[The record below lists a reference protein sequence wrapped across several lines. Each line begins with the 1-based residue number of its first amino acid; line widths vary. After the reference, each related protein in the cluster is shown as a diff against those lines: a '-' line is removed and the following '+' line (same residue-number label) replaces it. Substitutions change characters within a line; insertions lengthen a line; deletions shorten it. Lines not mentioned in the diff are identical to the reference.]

1 MSAGA
6 RGLPYCRGGF
16 KRSVDIVLSALA
28 LLLLSPVLAI
38 LFVAML
44 VVDGRPVLFAQERV
58 GMDGAIFTILK
69 FRTMRPSS
77 SGGLSIT
84 ARGDDRITRLGRL
97 LRATK
102 LDELPQ
108 LLNVFAGRMS
118 IVGPRPEMER
128 YVSCYSEKQ
137 RRVLDVR
144 PGLTDPATL
153 RFRDEESILGEVAP
167 PEREGYYLRE
177 IMPKKLELNLEY
189 IERASPG
196 LDFLLIMRTLA
207 AIAFPPKQ

>member
-6 RGLPYCRGGF
+6 RGLPYCRGRF
-16 KRSVDIVLSALA
+16 KRAVDVLLSALA

-38 LFVAML
+38 LVVALL

-58 GMDGAIFTILK
+58 GMNGSIFTILK
-69 FRTMRPSS
+69 FRTMRPGR

-84 ARGDDRITRLGRL
+84 ARGDDRITQMGRL
-97 LRATK
+97 LRAAK

-108 LLNVFAGRMS
+108 LLNVLSGNMS
-118 IVGPRPEMER
+118 IVGPRPELER
-128 YVSCYSEKQ
+128 YVGCYSEKQ

-153 RFRDEESILGEVAP
+153 RFRDEESILGAVASS
-167 PEREGYYLRE
+167 ERESYYVRE

-189 IERASPG
+189 IDRASPG